1 MWCKSRKKSLKM
13 MKEHGISDHGNVK
26 SSSQPAQPE
35 KSVSSSH
42 QKPQQSKTSVQ
53 QEKPK
58 SNSHSQASS
67 YSSSQSKPSNPPSK
81 QSVDSRLAAMY
92 GEKEKGGA
100 PATEAAKPI
109 EISDSKP
116 ASSSQPVQ
124 RQDSAMSMS
133 SDISTPTSASINP
146 QNQLAQLVHL
156 LQQGN
161 TVQQVA
167 KNLNMTLDEKTVG
180 LMENLSKQLALAAT
194 MSKQEKVSPAAQQSL
209 QTVNPSLNQTEA
221 NTSSYNMDLVSDD
234 GSQSNASFP
243 DNFVTP
249 GEEQG
254 SSSVGQ
260 DSYTQDSY
268 DSGPYVKAE
277 STANSSSNAGVAAAL
292 AQMLAKQGHKVA
304 VGGREISNE
313 ENSGYN
319 SEAFYGRKQSYTSQQ
334 QYSTDIPVTSSTHTA
349 SSTAQRQYGY
359 ESGNYQDK
367 YSSQQQYSRS
377 GIGQSSNG
385 NFAGQFGRQS
395 SSQMSTGPRPLMA
408 TPVQTP
414 RSILKKKPSSNVGPG
429 TGLANSAPSG
439 SSGNSGG
446 QGSFSGGPRGGN
458 YNNAGRGS
466 WN

>member
-1 MWCKSRKKSLKM
+1 
-13 MKEHGISDHGNVK
+13 MKEHGVSDHGNVK

-35 KSVSSSH
+35 KSASSSH

-92 GEKEKGGA
+92 GEKEKDGA

-133 SDISTPTSASINP
+133 SDISTTPTSASINP

-194 MSKQEKVSPAAQQSL
+194 MSKQEKLSPAGQLSL

-221 NTSSYNMDLVSDD
+221 NTSSYNMDLVSED

-243 DNFVTP
+243 DNYVTP

-268 DSGPYVKAE
+268 DSGPYVKTE
-277 STANSSSNAGVAAAL
+277 STASSSSNAGVAAAL

-319 SEAFYGRKQSYTSQQ
+319 SESFYGRKQSYASQQ
-334 QYSTDIPVTSSTHTA
+334 QYSTDIPVTSTHTA
-349 SSTAQRQYGY
+349 SSTAQRQYSY
-359 ESGNYQDK
+359 ESGKYQDK

-377 GIGQSSNG
+377 GIGQSSNC
-385 NFAGQFGRQS
+385 NFTGGQFGRQS

-414 RSILKKKPSSNVGPG
+414 RSILKKKPASNVGPG

-446 QGSFSGGPRGGN
+446 QGSFSGGPRGGSYSN
-458 YNNAGRGS
+458 TGRGS